1 VKRFTLA
8 VLLFVV
14 LLVGYWLWPILGLRT
29 LATALQARN
38 AAALTEQ
45 VHFARL
51 RNSLAEQIVAAYLRV
66 TGRERKLGVLA
77 PLAATVGASIVDSLV
92 SQIVNPE
99 NLMELL
105 RGGKVQS
112 ELGTISFKTEELL
125 NFTSIDAWDAWL
137 GSEYGL
143 GRFSIGFPADAK
155 AIEQFRLRM
164 QLLQWR
170 WKLTELDLPQ
180 TLRDQFAR
188 ELAKKYP

>member
-1 VKRFTLA
+1 MKRFALA

-51 RNSLAEQIVAAYLRV
+51 RSSLAEQIVAAYLRV
-66 TGRERKLGVLA
+66 TGRDRKLGVLA
-77 PLAATVGASIVDSLV
+77 PLAATVGASIVDPLV

-105 RGGKVQS
+105 RGGKIQS
-112 ELGTISFKTEELL
+112 ELGTISFQTEELL
-125 NFTSIDAWDAWL
+125 NFSPIDAWDAWL
-137 GSEYGL
+137 TSEYGL
-143 GRFSIGFPADAK
+143 GRFSIGFPADAQ

-180 TLRDQFAR
+180 TLRYQFAR